1 MDSGAVNAGSSEK
14 GRAFSWML
22 PSTEGIIK
30 LIVDLSIILLA
41 VMGRVEAIQQYTVF
55 VDRDFNIEGIDPT
68 KVADHRDGGNGR
80 MRCSLSA
87 FDLEVLTLCI

>member
-1 MDSGAVNAGSSEK
+1 MDYGTVNAGSSET

-41 VMGRVEAIQQYTVF
+41 VTGRVEAIQQRTEF
-55 VDRDFNIEGIDPT
+55 VYRDFDIESIDPT
-68 KVADHRDGGNGR
+68 KVADH
-80 MRCSLSA
+80 
-87 FDLEVLTLCI
+87 